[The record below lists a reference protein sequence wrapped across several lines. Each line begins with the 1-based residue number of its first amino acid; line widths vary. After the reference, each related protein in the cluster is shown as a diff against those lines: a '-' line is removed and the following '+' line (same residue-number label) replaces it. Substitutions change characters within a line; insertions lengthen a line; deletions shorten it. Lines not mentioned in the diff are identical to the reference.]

1 MRIRFWRINCP
12 FIVAMMTAFQDNC
25 KLLALE
31 NLWTSCKSSILRTE
45 IKNCALMLPWLDVA
59 GAGHPRRYSSDATA
73 DVCSSN
79 IVAKYAKILA
89 VVMKNSSRSN
99 YRSSPSRWIRSPWP
113 WRPPPG
119 QSETRTPGAPWR
131 QLEQPGRACS
141 HAVTTAE
148 SKTWSELLSGVMV
161 TRV

>member
-113 WRPPPG
+113 WRR
-119 QSETRTPGAPWR
+119 SLR
-131 QLEQPGRACS
+131 LGRLGHDDGNLNSRSPAGP
-141 HAVTTAE
+141 AVTLSLTAE
-148 SKTWSELLSGVMV
+148 SKTWSELLSGVIV